1 MIAPEVIQAIEIAWL
16 KAMRRDRARVRPRQ
30 LVQELQR
37 KGDLSRWMRFT

>member
-1 MIAPEVIQAIEIAWL
+1 MIAPELLQALEVAWL
-16 KAMRRDRARVRPRQ
+16 KAMRRDRARVQPRR